1 MEALAESAWLLP
13 FAAALAA
20 AILGAWIL
28 IRPWAEAFHR
38 LVAAALLLTA
48 VVEGAAAA
56 LLLLPTEALGF
67 RRAGLAAEFLR
78 MAALFFVGAA
88 LIGRS
93 SKEADPGARRWAV
106 LAVVVGL
113 AGFAGAFFGAYAGID
128 EKGGSPA
135 AIVLGPLGRLL
146 YAALLVGLVL
156 ALAQF
161 ESVLRA
167 SPEPFRFRIKF
178 VLLGLGALA
187 GFKIYVCA
195 QTLLV
200 GAWFPRHAVVGGLVT
215 LMAVALVALGLQ
227 RVRLS
232 RALERVAVSPQ
243 MVYGS
248 FTLLGVGL
256 YLLGVGLVGEM
267 LRLSGRSVSV
277 GVAELAVFL
286 LTVVL
291 VVGLSSRA
299 LRARFRVFVSRHFL
313 RSRYD
318 YRTKWLEVTDT
329 FRAAESADEILDRL
343 IDLLARTFGA
353 GRLSIWMRYEADER
367 FHQART
373 MNLEAPH
380 PPLAADHPVVA
391 ALARADEP
399 AVLAGPALKGAET
412 FVEVSRA
419 ALAVPLR
426 GAGELLGFVA
436 LSAGPTAGDASGGY
450 DADDLDLLRAIA
462 HHAGVLLAHS
472 RMAEDRQSAAEL
484 DALNRFTAFYL
495 HDFKNLA
502 ARLSLVAQNAAK
514 HGEDPEFREQAM
526 QTVGRTA
533 EQMGELLT
541 QLSRRSPA
549 HGRVSEV
556 DFGELVEGTVR
567 SLGPDFG
574 AELVSSPGSAGC
586 VVAVS
591 EQLQQV
597 VLNLTLN
604 AKKAAERAERHGGGP
619 AVRLRL
625 TEADG
630 TVRLEVSDEGPGIPP
645 ERLRTVFQP
654 FQSKE
659 PGGFGIG
666 LYESKRIV
674 ESYRGTLRVE
684 SEPGRGTRVVVELPA
699 VAPAAPVVQS
709 AAAVKESE
717 P

>member
-13 FAAALAA
+13 LTAALAA
-20 AILGAWIL
+20 AALGTWIL
-28 IRPWAEAFHR
+28 VRPWAEPFHR

-48 VVEGAAAA
+48 AVEAAGAA
-56 LLLLPTEALGF
+56 LLLLPADALAF
-67 RRAGLAAEFLR
+67 RRVGLAADFLR
-78 MAALFFVGAA
+78 MAVLFLVGAA

-93 SKEADPGARRWAV
+93 GKEADPRANRRAL
-106 LAVVVGL
+106 LAGTVGL
-113 AGFAGAFFGAYAGID
+113 VGVAGAFFGAYGGID
-128 EKGGSPA
+128 QAGRGQ
-135 AIVLGPLGRLL
+135 VVLLGPLGRAL
-146 YAALLVGLVL
+146 YAVLLVGLVL
-156 ALAQF
+156 AVAQF

-187 GFKIYVCA
+187 GYKVYVCA

-200 GAWFPRHAVVGGLVT
+200 GVWLPRHAVVGGLV
-215 LMAVALVALGLQ
+215 ALVAVLLIALGLW
-227 RVRLS
+227 RVRIA
-232 RALERVAVSPQ
+232 RALERVTVSAQ

-248 FTLLGVGL
+248 LTLLGVGL
-256 YLLGVGLVGEM
+256 YLFGVGLVGEL

-277 GVAELAVFL
+277 GAAELAVFL
-286 LTVVL
+286 LTVAL
-291 VVGLSSRA
+291 VVGVSSRA
-299 LRARFRVFVSRHFL
+299 IRARFRHVVSRHFL

-367 FHQART
+367 FHQVRT

-380 PPLAADHPVVA
+380 PPLAGDHPVVA
-391 ALARADEP
+391 ALTRADEP
-399 AVLAGPALKGAET
+399 TVLVGSGLAGAES
-412 FVEVSRA
+412 FLEASRA

-436 LSAGPTAGDASGGY
+436 LSAGPSSDSAGGY
-450 DADDLDLLRAIA
+450 DVDDLDLLRAIA
-462 HHAGVLLAHS
+462 HHAGVLLAHA
-472 RMAEDRQSAAEL
+472 RLAEDRQSAAEL

-502 ARLSLVAQNAAK
+502 ARLSLVAQNASR
-514 HGEDPEFREQAM
+514 HGNDPEFREQAM

-533 EQMGELLT
+533 EQMGELLA
-541 QLSRRSPA
+541 QLSRRSTA
-549 HGRVSEV
+549 HGKVTEL
-556 DFGELVEGTVR
+556 DFAELVEGTVQ

-574 AELVSSPGSAGC
+574 AALEAAPGHAQH
-586 VVAVS
+586 VVAVA

-597 VLNLTLN
+597 VLNLLLN
-604 AKKAAERAERHGGGP
+604 AKKAAERSDRAPGGP
-619 AVRLRL
+619 AVHLRL
-625 TEADG
+625 SAADG
-630 TVRLEVSDEGPGIPP
+630 KTRLEVSDEGPGIPP
-645 ERLRTVFQP
+645 ERLRTLFQP
-654 FQSKE
+654 FQSQA

-684 SEPGRGTRVVVELPA
+684 SEPGRGTRVIVELPA
-699 VAPAAPVVQS
+699 STAGAPVVRS
-709 AAAVKESE
+709 APVKERE

>member
-13 FAAALAA
+13 LTAAVAAAV
-20 AILGAWIL
+20 LGAWIL
-28 IRPWAEAFHR
+28 VRPWAEPFHR
-38 LVAAALLLTA
+38 LVATALLLTA
-48 VVEGAAAA
+48 VVEAAGAA
-56 LLLLPTEALGF
+56 LLLLPADVLVF
-67 RRAGLAAEFLR
+67 RRVGLAADFLR
-78 MAALFFVGAA
+78 MAVLFLVGAV

-93 SKEADPGARRWAV
+93 NKEADPRANRRAV
-106 LAVVVGL
+106 LAGIVAAVGVV
-113 AGFAGAFFGAYAGID
+113 GAFFGAYARID
-128 EKGGSPA
+128 EGGDGL
-135 AIVLGPLGRLL
+135 VVLLGPLGRAL
-146 YAALLVGLVL
+146 YAVLLIGLVL
-156 ALAQF
+156 AVAQL

-187 GFKIYVCA
+187 GYKIYVCA
-195 QTLLV
+195 QTLFV
-200 GAWFPRHAVVGGLVT
+200 GLWLPRHAVVGGLV
-215 LMAVALVALGLQ
+215 ALVAVLMIALGLW
-227 RVRLS
+227 RVRIS
-232 RALERVAVSPQ
+232 RALERVTVSAQ

-248 FTLLGVGL
+248 LTLLGVGL
-256 YLLGVGLVGEM
+256 YLLGVGLVGEL

-277 GVAELAVFL
+277 GAAELAVFL
-286 LTVVL
+286 LTVAL

-299 LRARFRVFVSRHFL
+299 IRARFRHVVSRHFL

-329 FRAAESADEILDRL
+329 FRAAESADAILDRL
-343 IDLLARTFGA
+343 IDLLAKTFGA

-367 FHQART
+367 FHQVRT

-391 ALARADEP
+391 ALARVDEP
-399 AVLAGPALKGAET
+399 TALTGSGLAGAES
-412 FVEVSRA
+412 FLEASRA

-436 LSAGPTAGDASGGY
+436 LSAGPSSQAPGGY
-450 DADDLDLLRAIA
+450 DVDDLDLLRAIA
-462 HHAGVLLAHS
+462 HHAGVLLAHA

-502 ARLSLVAQNAAK
+502 ARLSLVAQNASK
-514 HGEDPEFREQAM
+514 HGDDPEFRVQAM

-533 EQMGELLT
+533 EQMGELLA
-541 QLSRRSPA
+541 QLSRRSTA
-549 HGRVSEV
+549 HGRVTEL
-556 DFGELVEGTVR
+556 DFAELVEGTVQ

-574 AELVSSPGSAGC
+574 AEIDAAPGQAQH
-586 VVAVS
+586 VVAVA

-597 VLNLTLN
+597 VLNLLLN
-604 AKKAAERAERHGGGP
+604 AKKAAERGDRRGGGP

-625 TEADG
+625 SAADG
-630 TVRLEVSDEGPGIPP
+630 KARLEVSDEGPGIPP
-645 ERLRTVFQP
+645 ERLRTLFQP
-654 FQSKE
+654 FQSQA

-684 SEPGRGTRVVVELPA
+684 SEPGRGTRVIVELPA
-699 VAPAAPVVQS
+699 TAAEARMGRPAG
-709 AAAVKESE
+709 AVKESE

>member
-1 MEALAESAWLLP
+1 
-13 FAAALAA
+13 
-20 AILGAWIL
+20 
-28 IRPWAEAFHR
+28 
-38 LVAAALLLTA
+38 
-48 VVEGAAAA
+48 
-56 LLLLPTEALGF
+56 
-67 RRAGLAAEFLR
+67 
-78 MAALFFVGAA
+78 
-88 LIGRS
+88 
-93 SKEADPGARRWAV
+93 
-106 LAVVVGL
+106 
-113 AGFAGAFFGAYAGID
+113 
-128 EKGGSPA
+128 
-135 AIVLGPLGRLL
+135 
-146 YAALLVGLVL
+146 
-156 ALAQF
+156 
-161 ESVLRA
+161 
-167 SPEPFRFRIKF
+167 
-178 VLLGLGALA
+178 
-187 GFKIYVCA
+187 
-195 QTLLV
+195 
-200 GAWFPRHAVVGGLVT
+200 
-215 LMAVALVALGLQ
+215 
-227 RVRLS
+227 
-232 RALERVAVSPQ
+232 
-243 MVYGS
+243 
-248 FTLLGVGL
+248 
-256 YLLGVGLVGEM
+256 GLVGEM
-267 LRLSGRSVSV
+267 LRLSGRSISL
-277 GVAELAVFL
+277 GAAELAVFL
-286 LTVVL
+286 LAVAL

-367 FHQART
+367 FHQVRT

-391 ALARADEP
+391 ALVKADEP
-399 AVLAGPALKGAET
+399 AVLDGPALKGAET

-436 LSAGPTAGDASGGY
+436 LSAGPTAGESAGGY

-462 HHAGVLLAHS
+462 HHAGVLLAHA

-502 ARLSLVAQNAAK
+502 ARLSLVAQNASK

-549 HGRVSEV
+549 HGRVTEV
-556 DFGELVEGTVR
+556 DFGELVEGTVL

-574 AELVSSPGSAGC
+574 AELLSAPGQSKR

-597 VLNLTLN
+597 VLNLMLN
-604 AKKAAERAERHGGGP
+604 AKKAAERAEPRGGGP
-619 AVRLRL
+619 ALRLRL
-625 TEADG
+625 TAEDG
-630 TVRLEVSDEGPGIPP
+630 KVRLEVSDEGPGIPP
-645 ERLRTVFQP
+645 ERLRNLFQP

-684 SEPGRGTRVVVELPA
+684 SEPGLGTRVVVELPA
-699 VAPAAPVVQS
+699 LVQGAAVGQPVGQS

>member
-13 FAAALAA
+13 LAAALAA
-20 AILGAWIL
+20 AALGTWIL
-28 IRPWAEAFHR
+28 VRPWAEPFHR

-48 VVEGAAAA
+48 VVEGAGAV
-56 LLLLPTEALGF
+56 LLLLPADALVC
-67 RRAGLAAEFLR
+67 RRVALAADFLR
-78 MAALFFVGAA
+78 MAALFLVGAA
-88 LIGRS
+88 LIGPS
-93 SKEADPGARRWAV
+93 SREADPAAARRAV
-106 LAVVVGL
+106 LAGAVGL
-113 AGFAGAFFGAYAGID
+113 AGAGGAFFGAYARV
-128 EKGGSPA
+128 EEAGGSLA
-135 AIVLGPLGRLL
+135 VVVLGPLGRLL
-146 YAALLVGLVL
+146 YALLLVGLVL
-156 ALAQF
+156 ALAQL

-178 VLLGLGALA
+178 VLLGLGTLA
-187 GFKIYVCA
+187 GFEIYVCA

-200 GAWFPRHAVVGGLVT
+200 GAWFPRHAVVGGLV
-215 LMAVALVALGLQ
+215 ALVAVLLIALGLW
-227 RVRLS
+227 RVRIA
-232 RALERVAVSPQ
+232 RALERVTVSAQ

-256 YLLGVGLVGEM
+256 YLLGVGLLGEL

-277 GVAELAVFL
+277 GAAELAVFL

-299 LRARFRVFVSRHFL
+299 ARARFRIFVSRHFL

-329 FRAAESADEILDRL
+329 FRAAESADAILDRL

-353 GRLSIWMRYEADER
+353 GRLSVWMRFEVDDR
-367 FHQART
+367 FHQVRS
-373 MNLEAPH
+373 MNLEPPHAP
-380 PPLAADHPVVA
+380 LGADHPVVA

-399 AVLAGPALKGAET
+399 AALVGPLLAGAES
-412 FVEVSRA
+412 FLEASRA

-436 LSAGPTAGDASGGY
+436 LSAGPSEGQAAGGY
-450 DADDLDLLRAIA
+450 DTDDLDLLRAIA
-462 HHAGVLLAHS
+462 HHAGVLLAHA
-472 RMAEDRQSAAEL
+472 RLAEDRQSAAEL

-533 EQMGELLT
+533 EQMGQLLAR
-541 QLSRRSPA
+541 LSRRSIA
-549 HGRVSEV
+549 HGRVTEL
-556 DFGELVEGTVR
+556 DFAELVTATVT

-574 AELVSSPGSAGC
+574 AELLPAARPPAR
-586 VVAVS
+586 VVAAS

-597 VLNLTLN
+597 VLNLMLN
-604 AKKAAERAERHGGGP
+604 AKKAAERAGQRGAGP

-625 TEADG
+625 SAADG
-630 TVRLEVSDEGPGIPP
+630 KVRLEVSDEGPGIPP
-645 ERLRTVFQP
+645 ERLRTLLQP

-684 SEPGRGTRVVVELPA
+684 SEPGHGTRVVVELPA
-699 VAPAAPVVQS
+699 VAPGEPVGQS
-709 AAAVKESE
+709 AAAGKESE